1 MGDSIS
7 RRAVLAA
14 SAAGAS
20 ALAGCGGQGGNGGNG
35 GGGDDAPLLSTL
47 RLANSTDQALTV
59 HLVVERNDDFVH
71 WSTQRL
77 GPQNGGADAAP
88 AETTVERTW
97 SDDTGEFVINA
108 RLDQRSEGRTVDL
121 SELSGDPNCWGIE
134 LEVTQNG
141 DFNVWTTEDP
151 EGCPI
156 GGGNGN
162 NES

>member
-20 ALAGCGGQGGNGGNG
+20 ALAGCGGQGGNGGDG
-35 GGGDDAPLLSTL
+35 GNDAPLLSTL
-47 RLANSTDQALTV
+47 RLSNSADQALTV
-59 HLVVERNDDFVH
+59 HLVVERDDEYVH

-77 GPQNGGADAAP
+77 GPQNGGANAAP
-88 AETTVERTW
+88 AETTIERSW
-97 SDDTGEFVINA
+97 SDDTGTFVINA

-121 SELSGDPNCWGIE
+121 SELSGDPSCWGIE

-151 EGCPI
+151 EGCPV

>member
-7 RRAVLAA
+7 RRAILAA

-20 ALAGCGGQGGNGGNG
+20 ALAGCGGQAGDGGNG
-35 GGGDDAPLLSTL
+35 GGNDAPLLSTL
-47 RLANSTDQALTV
+47 RLSNSADQAVTV
-59 HLVVERNDDFVH
+59 HLVVERDGEFVH

-88 AETTVERTW
+88 AETTIERTW

-108 RLDQRSEGRTVDL
+108 RLNQRSEGRTVDL

-141 DFNVWTTEDP
+141 EFNVWTTEDP

>member
-7 RRAVLAA
+7 RRAILAA

-35 GGGDDAPLLSTL
+35 NGGGDDAPLLSTL
-47 RLANSTDQALTV
+47 RLSNSADQAVTI
-59 HLVVERNDDFVH
+59 HLVVERDGEFVH

-77 GPQNGGADAAP
+77 GPRNGGADAAP
-88 AETTVERTW
+88 AETTVERSW
-97 SDDTGEFVINA
+97 SDETGAFTINA
-108 RLDQRSEGRTVDL
+108 RLDQRSEGLTVDL
-121 SELSGDPNCWGIE
+121 SDLSGDPSCWGIE

-151 EGCPI
+151 EGCPVG
-156 GGGNGN
+156 GGGN
-162 NES
+162 ES